1 MLRGVVDKGKLGR
14 GWMKMGKGRETRWRK
29 RDKQGGIRIGGGGGK
44 DRFMGGREVEVRMI
58 ERGDRGRSED
68 GE

>member
-29 RDKQGGIRIGGGGGK
+29 RDKQGGIRIGGGEAKIDLWGV
-44 DRFMGGREVEVRMI
+44 GR
-58 ERGDRGRSED
+58 
-68 GE
+68 

>member
-29 RDKQGGIRIGGGGGK
+29 RDKERNRKGLKLVFKRIHLY
-44 DRFMGGREVEVRMI
+44 
-58 ERGDRGRSED
+58 
-68 GE
+68 